1 MQIEGKVA
9 VVTGGASG
17 LGLATV
23 EALIERGAHGV
34 GIFDLNQELGDAAV
48 ARSGGKAIFCK
59 VDVTDE
65 AQVNA
70 GIAEVIKGFGAIH
83 FNVNCAGIGVA
94 AKTVGKGQACPLDH
108 FTSVINVNLI
118 GTFNVLRLAAVE
130 MLKNEP
136 VGESGERGAIVNTA
150 SVAAFDGQ
158 MGQVAYAASK
168 AGVVGMSLPI
178 ARDFS
183 RNGIR
188 CNVIAP
194 GLFETPMVGG
204 LSPQVRERIEQGV
217 EYPKRFGEPREYAE
231 LACTMLEM
239 SYLNAECVRL
249 DAGTRLPP
257 R

>member
-1 MQIEGKVA
+1 MRIEGKVA

-23 EALIERGAHGV
+23 ETLIERGAHGV
-34 GIFDLNQELGDAAV
+34 GIFDLNQELGDAVV
-48 ARSGGKAIFCK
+48 ARTGGKTVFCK

-65 AQVNA
+65 GQVTA
-70 GIAEVIKGFGAIH
+70 GIGSVVEAFGAIH

-108 FTSVINVNLI
+108 FSSVVTVNLI

-136 VGESGERGAIVNTA
+136 DAEAGERGAIVNTA

-204 LSPQVRERIEQGV
+204 LSAQVRERIEQQV

-231 LACTMLEM
+231 LACNILEM
-239 SYLNAECVRL
+239 PYLNAECIRL
-249 DAGTRLPP
+249 DAATRLPP

>member
-23 EALIERGAHGV
+23 EALLERGALGV
-34 GIFDLNQELGDAAV
+34 GIFDLNEELGDAAV
-48 ARSGGKAIFCK
+48 SRAKGRAVFTK
-59 VDVTDE
+59 VDVVDE
-65 AQVNA
+65 AQVSA
-70 GIAEVIKGFGAIH
+70 GLEKVVETFGAVH
-83 FNVNCAGIGVA
+83 FNVNCAGIGTA
-94 AKTVGKGQACPLDH
+94 SKTVGKGAPCPLES
-108 FTSVINVNLI
+108 FTSVINVNLV

-136 VGESGERGAIVNTA
+136 DVFTGERGVIINTA

-204 LSPQVRERIEQGV
+204 LSAQVRERIEQQV
-217 EYPKRFGEPREYAE
+217 EYPKRFGEPNEYAE
-231 LACTMLEM
+231 LACKMLEM
-239 SYLNAECVRL
+239 SYLNAECIRL
-249 DAGTRLPP
+249 DAATRLPP

>member
-23 EALIERGAHGV
+23 EALLERGALGV
-34 GIFDLNQELGDAAV
+34 GIFDRNEELGQAV
-48 ARSGGKAIFCK
+48 VSRSKGKAVFCK
-59 VDVTDE
+59 VDVINEEQVSIGLGEIVE
-65 AQVNA
+65 A
-70 GIAEVIKGFGAIH
+70 FGAVH
-83 FNVNCAGIGVA
+83 FNVNCAGIGTA
-94 AKTVGKGQACPLDH
+94 AKTVGKGAPCPLES
-108 FTSVINVNLI
+108 FTSVINVNLV

-136 VGESGERGAIVNTA
+136 DVDTGERGAIVNTA

-183 RNGIR
+183 RSGIR

-204 LSPQVRERIEQGV
+204 LSAQVRERIEQQV
-217 EYPKRFGEPREYAE
+217 EYPKRFGEPTEYAE
-231 LACTMLEM
+231 LACKMLEM
-239 SYLNAECVRL
+239 PYLNAECIRL
-249 DAGTRLPP
+249 DAATRLPP

>member
-1 MQIEGKVA
+1 M
-9 VVTGGASG
+9 
-17 LGLATV
+17 
-23 EALIERGAHGV
+23 
-34 GIFDLNQELGDAAV
+34 
-48 ARSGGKAIFCK
+48 
-59 VDVTDE
+59 
-65 AQVNA
+65 
-70 GIAEVIKGFGAIH
+70 
-83 FNVNCAGIGVA
+83 
-94 AKTVGKGQACPLDH
+94 
-108 FTSVINVNLI
+108 
-118 GTFNVLRLAAVE
+118 LRLAAVE

-136 VGESGERGAIVNTA
+136 DVFTGERGVIINTA

-204 LSPQVRERIEQGV
+204 LSAQVRERIEQQV
-217 EYPKRFGEPREYAE
+217 EYPKRFGEPNEYAE
-231 LACTMLEM
+231 LACKMLEM
-239 SYLNAECVRL
+239 SYLNAECIRL
-249 DAGTRLPP
+249 DAATRLPP

>member
-23 EALIERGAHGV
+23 EALLERGAHGV
-34 GIFDLNQELGDAAV
+34 GIFDLNEELGNAV
-48 ARSGGKAIFCK
+48 VAKTNGKAIFCK
-59 VDVTDE
+59 VNVTDE
-65 AQVNA
+65 DQV
-70 GIAEVIKGFGAIH
+70 IAAIADVMQAFGAIH
-83 FNVNCAGIGVA
+83 FNVNCAGIGPA
-94 AKTVGKGQACPLDH
+94 AKTVGRGQPCPLDT
-108 FTSVINVNLI
+108 FSSVINVNLI

-136 VGESGERGAIVNTA
+136 DGEAGERGVIVNTA

-204 LSPQVRERIEQGV
+204 LSPQVRERIEQQV

-231 LACTMLEM
+231 LACTMFEM
-239 SYLNAECVRL
+239 PYLNAECIRL
-249 DAGTRLPP
+249 DAATRLPP